1 MDAATQT
8 MIDNLH
14 KNTGKS
20 LDEWIKIV
28 NAEKLQKHGE
38 ILKFLKENHGFTH
51 GFANLVA
58 HKALKSD
65 AGSADDQDELVKK
78 QYVGKESFWP
88 IYEKIRTEIASLGK
102 DVEFVPK
109 NTYVS
114 VKRKKQ
120 FAMLVPATKTRYE
133 VGINLKGHP
142 AEGILELESKSNA
155 MCSHKVVVN
164 HEEQITP
171 ELIDWLQRAYDA
183 AG

>member
-1 MDAATQT
+1 MDQATQT

-20 LDEWIKIV
+20 LEEWIAV
-28 NAEKLQKHGE
+28 VDSAQLHKHGD
-38 ILKFLKENHGFTH
+38 ILKFLKENHAFTH

-65 AGSADDQDELVKK
+65 AGSADDLDGLVKK

-88 IYEKIRTEIASLGK
+88 IYEKLRKEIGSLGN

-109 NTYVS
+109 NAYVS

-120 FAMLVPATKTRYE
+120 FAMLVPATKARYE
-133 VGINLKGHP
+133 IGINLKGQP
-142 AEGILELESKSNA
+142 AQGILELETKSNA
-155 MCSHKVVVN
+155 MCSHKVVIN
-164 HEEQITP
+164 HEEQISS
-171 ELIDWLQRAYDA
+171 ELVSWLKKAYEA

>member
-8 MIDNLH
+8 MIDNLQ

-20 LDEWIKIV
+20 LEEWIQIV
-28 NAEKLQKHGE
+28 QAQKLQKHGE
-38 ILKFLKENHGFTH
+38 ILKFLKGDHGFTH

-65 AGSADDQDELVKK
+65 AGSVENTDDLVQK
-78 QYVGKESFWP
+78 QYQGKEHYWP
-88 IYEKIRTEIASLGK
+88 LYEKLKSGIETFGS
-102 DVEFVPK
+102 DVEFATK
-109 NTYVS
+109 NAYVS

-133 VGINLKGHP
+133 IGINLKGQEP
-142 AEGILELESKSNA
+142 KGILEAETKSNA
-155 MCSHKVVVN
+155 MCSHKIVIN
-164 HEEQITP
+164 HEEQYSSEI
-171 ELIDWLQRAYDA
+171 LDWLKKAYDA

>member
-1 MDAATQT
+1 MDQATQT

-14 KNTGKS
+14 KNTGKT
-20 LDEWIKIV
+20 LDEWIGIV
-28 NAEKLQKHGE
+28 VKAKLQKHGE

-65 AGSADDQDELVKK
+65 AGSADDQEELIRK

-88 IYEKIRTEIASLGK
+88 IYEKLKREIEALGK

-109 NTYVS
+109 NAYVS

-120 FAMLVPATKTRYE
+120 FAMLVPATKTRFE
-133 VGINLKGHP
+133 IGINLKGQP
-142 AEGILELESKSNA
+142 AQGILELESKANA
-155 MCSHKVVVN
+155 MCSHKVVIN
-164 HEEQITP
+164 HEEQIPP
-171 ELIDWLQRAYDA
+171 EVIGWLKKAFDA

>member
-1 MDAATQT
+1 MDQATQT
-8 MIDNLH
+8 MIDNLQ

-20 LDEWIKIV
+20 LEDWIGIV
-28 NAEKLQKHGE
+28 EKAKLQKHGE

-58 HKALKSD
+58 HKALKTD
-65 AGSADDQDELVKK
+65 AGSAEDQDDLVRK

-88 IYEKIRTEIASLGK
+88 IYEKLKREIEALGK

-109 NTYVS
+109 NAYVS

-120 FAMLVPATKTRYE
+120 FAMLVPATKTRFE
-133 VGINLKGHP
+133 IGINLKGQP
-142 AEGILELESKSNA
+142 AHGILELESKANA
-155 MCSHKVVVN
+155 MCSHKVVIN

-171 ELIDWLQRAYDA
+171 EVISWLKKAFDA

>member
-1 MDAATQT
+1 MDQATQT

-20 LDEWIKIV
+20 LDEWIAVVSK
-28 NAEKLQKHGE
+28 EKLQKHGD
-38 ILKFLKENHGFTH
+38 ILKFLKENYGFTH

-65 AGSADDQDELVKK
+65 AGSAEDQDELVAK
-78 QYVGKESFWP
+78 QYVGKAQFWP
-88 IYEKIRTEIASLGK
+88 VYEKLKREIEALGT
-102 DVEFVPK
+102 DVEFIPK
-109 NTYVS
+109 NAYVS

-133 VGINLKGHP
+133 VGINLKGQTP
-142 AEGILELESKSNA
+142 QGILELEPKANA

-171 ELIDWLQRAYDA
+171 ELISWLKKAYEA

>member
-1 MDAATQT
+1 MDQATQT

-14 KNTGKS
+14 KNTGKT
-20 LDEWIKIV
+20 LDEWIAV
-28 NAEKLQKHGE
+28 VAQEKLQKHGE
-38 ILKFLKENHGFTH
+38 ILKFLKEKHAFTH

-88 IYEKIRTEIASLGK
+88 IYEKLRKEIAALGK

-109 NTYVS
+109 NAYVS

-133 VGINLKGHP
+133 VGVNLKGHP
-142 AEGILELESKSNA
+142 AQGILELETKSNA
-155 MCSHKVVVN
+155 MCSHKVVIN
-164 HEEQITP
+164 HEEQIHP
-171 ELIDWLQRAYDA
+171 ELLDWLQKAYDA